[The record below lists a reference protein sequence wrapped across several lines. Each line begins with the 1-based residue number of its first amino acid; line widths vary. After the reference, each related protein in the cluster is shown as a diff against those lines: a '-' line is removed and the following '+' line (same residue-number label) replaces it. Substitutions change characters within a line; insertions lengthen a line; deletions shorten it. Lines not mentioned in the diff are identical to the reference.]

1 MPLARVRENKSAAP
15 PAANGTTSL
24 IGLAGNGCAHA
35 DGHSAARKTRSNRA
49 CRFIWLP
56 DGCASRVMYISAT
69 FEGATRLR
77 EMTEPSSSTV
87 TVRDCRIRLMRGGAG
102 QPVLFLHGGGGL
114 PSWLPFLAQLA
125 EKFDLLVPEHPGF
138 GQSEMP
144 DWLDSVS
151 DLANFY
157 LDFLEELDL

>member
-1 MPLARVRENKSAAP
+1 
-15 PAANGTTSL
+15 
-24 IGLAGNGCAHA
+24 
-35 DGHSAARKTRSNRA
+35 
-49 CRFIWLP
+49 
-56 DGCASRVMYISAT
+56 
-69 FEGATRLR
+69 
-77 EMTEPSSSTV
+77 
-87 TVRDCRIRLMRGGAG
+87 MRGGAG

-157 LDFLEELDL
+157 LIFSRSSICKGYISLDIRSAAGLPPILPCATPAASPRSR